1 MLSLAKKNPAW
12 RSRRLLWQP
21 PGRKRVG
28 RWNLFGMAR
37 RSNGLRSDRRSG
49 RAERAFLFVE
59 AYLRNVSVVIHRK
72 GSYFISTLQFF
83 LQDGMSGLGFRERSD
98 VPWQVMAYS
107 FAESLCYLV
116 IINN

>member
-1 MLSLAKKNPAW
+1 M
-12 RSRRLLWQP
+12 WQP